1 MFFNL
6 IPAIFTGSFQ
16 KDADEKT
23 EEPVCHIACDADR
36 EDADDD
42 FVSPGHLLG
51 EQDHVSES
59 GGRRDHLRADD
70 GPPAVSQSDP
80 HAHENIRH
88 GIGKHD
94 PEKFLA
100 IRVAEHGPD
109 FQKLPVAAGKAFDDV

>member
-1 MFFNL
+1 MTYLWINPVSERMISAAAL
-6 IPAIFTGSFQ
+6 
-16 KDADEKT
+16 EKLLKKHDLT
-23 EEPVCHIACDADR
+23 RV
-36 EDADDD
+36 
-42 FVSPGHLLG
+42 VSPGHLLG